1 MQRRKA
7 SWIALLLF
15 VLLLAP
21 ASFAQEATAIERL
34 EIAFWPEYDQPAV
47 LVIYRITLPAGTP
60 LPAQV
65 SVSIPAAVG
74 EPLAVAWVNAAGD
87 LLLAQYE
94 RQVQGEWAT
103 IRLTTESLQAQL
115 EYYAELPVD
124 AQIRRFTFTW
134 PGGQALGALAYEF
147 QEPSGAREV
156 TISPAA
162 TDQRVAGSGLTL
174 RSAEL
179 GPQAADAQAEIRF
192 SYERSTSQLSV
203 QPEVPQEETTKGS
216 TPDLRTLVPWVAGGL
231 GVVLLAAGGYWWL
244 RLRNEEHSSR
254 ARRRRSERKR
264 RRDEQG
270 EVDASPVYCHNC
282 GTLASVSDH
291 FCRRCGT
298 QLRR

>member
-74 EPLAVAWVNAAGD
+74 EPLAVAWLNEAGD

-115 EYYAELPVD
+115 EYYAELPVE

-147 QEPSGAREV
+147 QEPSGATEV
-156 TISPAA
+156 TISPAP
-162 TDQRVAGSGLTL
+162 TEQRVAGSGLTL
-174 RSAEL
+174 RSADL
-179 GPQAADAQAEIRF
+179 GPQAANAQVEIRF
-192 SYERSTSQLSV
+192 SYERSTSQLTI
-203 QPEVPQEETTKGS
+203 QPEVPQEEATKGS
-216 TPDLRTLVPWVAGGL
+216 TPDLRTFLPWVVGGL
-231 GVVLLAAGGYWWL
+231 GVVLLLGGGYWWL
-244 RLRNEEHSSR
+244 RLRNEEHASR
-254 ARRRRSERKR
+254 ARRRSVRKH

-291 FCRRCGT
+291 FCRRCGI